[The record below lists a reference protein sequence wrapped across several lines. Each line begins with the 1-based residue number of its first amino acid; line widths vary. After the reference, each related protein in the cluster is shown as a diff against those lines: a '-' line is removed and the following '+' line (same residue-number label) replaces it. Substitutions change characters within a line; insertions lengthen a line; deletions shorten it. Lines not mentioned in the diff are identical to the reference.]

1 MLPYS
6 NGLLLGETTD
16 EHGDRARLYLE
27 NPERAAHLYVI
38 GSTGAGK
45 SKALASWACADL
57 QAGYAFGV
65 LDPHGDLI
73 ADILQNATAWPLLRL
88 IEFGSEEMVTI
99 NPLEPIP
106 GIDIFTQTVELVD
119 VFRKVWELSEESSPR
134 LLEILRNSLWTLIE
148 AGETLLELEP
158 LLTNK
163 GFRERLIKHVT
174 DEPVA
179 RFWRDRFERWPER
192 ERTLYVESTLN
203 KASSFTADPRLRL
216 MLGAKTSTINFREVM
231 DKGQILL
238 VDLSKG
244 VLRTNTNLI
253 GALLLSR
260 IQMAAISRLSL
271 PPDKRSPWHLYVDEF
286 QNFATDSFA
295 EMLSEARKMGL
306 RLILA
311 HQTLGQLPEKLRST
325 VLGNARSFV
334 VFRCD
339 RLDAELLARYV
350 TDVEPGMVRYM
361 DTEHAPS
368 YEPLSDQWERAAS
381 ELAALPLREAVLRT
395 KGLRA
400 RRFRTLDFPTDSEV
414 SISQREHLRNFG
426 RGRGWLRYCRD
437 LDQELAIRSAGLT
450 QASSTGSEPI
460 EPSSYWEST
469 RGSD

>member
-1 MLPYS
+1 MIMPAP
-6 NGLLLGETTD
+6 GVLLGETID
-16 EHGDRARLYLE
+16 EYGDRVGLFLE
-27 NPERAAHLYVI
+27 DSEREAHLYVI
-38 GSTGAGK
+38 GATGAGK
-45 SKALASWACADL
+45 SRALASWACCDL

-73 ADILQNATAWPLLRL
+73 TDILSQAVAWPLLRL
-88 IEFGSEEMVTI
+88 IEFGADEMVTV
-99 NPLEPIP
+99 NLLEPIE
-106 GIDIFTQTVELVD
+106 GIDTFTQTVELVD
-119 VFRKVWELSEESSPR
+119 VFRKIWQLSEESSPR

-158 LLTNK
+158 LLTDDAY
-163 GFRERLIKHVT
+163 RERCIRHVS

-179 RFWRDRFERWPER
+179 RFWRDRFGRWPER

-203 KASSFTADPRLRL
+203 KASSFIADPRLRL
-216 MLGAKTSTINFREVM
+216 MLGAKKSTLNFREVM

-260 IQMAAISRLSL
+260 IQMAAIGRLKL
-271 PPDKRSPWHLYVDEF
+271 PLEQRSPWNLYVDEF

-350 TDVEPGMVRYM
+350 TDVEPGKIRYF
-361 DTEHAPS
+361 DFQHAPA
-368 YEPLSDQWERAAS
+368 YEPLTDQWERAIS
-381 ELAALPLREAVLRT
+381 ELANLPLREAMLRT
-395 KGLRA
+395 KACEA
-400 RRFRTLDFPTDSEV
+400 RRFRTLDFADNPQAATEN
-414 SISQREHLRNFG
+414 REYLRE
-426 RGRGWLRYCRD
+426 RGRNDGWLRSCRE
-437 LDQELAIRSAGLT
+437 LDEELSIRSVGLAT
-450 QASSTGSEPI
+450 AESEANEPA
-460 EPSSYWEST
+460 EPSSFWEST